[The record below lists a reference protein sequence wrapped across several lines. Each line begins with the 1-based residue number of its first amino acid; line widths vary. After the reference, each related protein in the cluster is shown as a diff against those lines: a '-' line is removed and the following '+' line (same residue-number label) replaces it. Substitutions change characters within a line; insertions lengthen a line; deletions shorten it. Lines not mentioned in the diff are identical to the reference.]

1 MRFGIWLA
9 AAALLVSNIGY
20 GSEYPDSRIEVQI
33 GQVNSPLRID
43 ISQLKA
49 GESKQVF
56 WGDLP
61 VLVYHR
67 TQTDIARLE
76 DISALADPS
85 NNNSGKAIASNHY
98 SSTSGVKSQ
107 LYTAGALELNAEKL
121 RSINPNIFVAI
132 GMSPHSGC
140 MLNIEPNNPKG
151 QIFNDPC
158 SSTYFDAAGRIF
170 SGTVRKNFTPDSP
183 AKYNLLLLPYRFEA
197 ATILSIGP
205 QDGYKSLPA
214 YKFDI
219 DSLLAGLDATHRLM
233 VAAKFNDHARI
244 DAALQE
250 GADVR
255 HWAWGEG
262 SPLDSAIIGSS
273 SSVVR
278 RLLSLGALPSPNS
291 ESLAQSTGRKDI
303 LDLLNSIPNPYRR
316 MQ

>member
-1 MRFGIWLA
+1 MRFGIWLVV
-9 AAALLVSNIGY
+9 AALSVSNIGY
-20 GSEYPDSRIEVQI
+20 GSEYPESRIEVQI
-33 GQVNSPLRID
+33 GQVNSPLQID

-56 WGDLP
+56 WGGLP

-67 TQTDIARLE
+67 TKADIARLE
-76 DISALADPS
+76 NTSPLADPS
-85 NNNSGKAIASNHY
+85 NNNSGNAIASNHY
-98 SSTSGVKSQ
+98 SATSGVGSQ
-107 LYTAGALELNAEKL
+107 LYTAGAIKLDTEKL
-121 RSINPNIFVAI
+121 RSITPNIFVAI

-151 QIFNDPC
+151 QVFSDPC
-158 SSTYFDAAGRIF
+158 TSTYFDAAGRIF

-183 AKYNLLLLPYRFEA
+183 AKYNLLLLPYHFESA
-197 ATILSIGP
+197 AVLSIGP
-205 QDGYKSLPA
+205 QGGYKALPV

-219 DSLLAGLDATHRLM
+219 DSLLTGLDATHKLM
-233 VAAKFNDHARI
+233 VAARFNDHARI
-244 DAALQE
+244 NAALQE

-255 HWAWGEG
+255 YWAWGEG

-291 ESLAQSTGRKDI
+291 ESLAESTEREDI
-303 LDLLNSIPNPYRR
+303 IGLLNSTPNPYRK